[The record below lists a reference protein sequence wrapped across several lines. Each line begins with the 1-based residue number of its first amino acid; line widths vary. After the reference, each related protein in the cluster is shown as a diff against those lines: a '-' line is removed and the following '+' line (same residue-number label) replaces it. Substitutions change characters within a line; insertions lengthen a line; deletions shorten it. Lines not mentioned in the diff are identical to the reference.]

1 MTPQKY
7 HAFVPNPLPPQLRY
21 ERPHL
26 LKTLAHAERTIGA
39 LQAVGDLIPNPDLM
53 IVPSI
58 RLEAVTSSRIEGT
71 QASLSE
77 LFYFEAAD
85 NYTDRAK
92 VRDDVLEVHN
102 YVQALNHGIALL
114 DQLPLSLRLLQEV
127 HRVLMRGVRGSTS
140 DKTPGEFRRS
150 QNWIGGTMP
159 NDAIYVPPPAAT
171 MLELL
176 AQWENFI
183 HADTDFPPLIQTA
196 LLHYQFEAIHPFL
209 DGNGRVGR
217 LMIMLFLMHKQIL
230 TRPLLYISP
239 YFERYRDRYYDCLL
253 NVSRH
258 GDWEAWIEFFLLAVV
273 EQGEH
278 ASRSAKRI
286 YDERERLR
294 LDLQTQRASAS
305 ALMLLDLVFKNPYV
319 TARSV
324 VDALGITMPTAQ
336 KAIDRLQA
344 MGLLEEIT
352 RRERNRVYVAA
363 RLFEILTHDE
373 QVYRPD

>member
-176 AQWENFI
+176 AQ
-183 HADTDFPPLIQTA
+183 
-196 LLHYQFEAIHPFL
+196 
-209 DGNGRVGR
+209 
-217 LMIMLFLMHKQIL
+217 
-230 TRPLLYISP
+230 
-239 YFERYRDRYYDCLL
+239 
-253 NVSRH
+253 
-258 GDWEAWIEFFLLAVV
+258 
-273 EQGEH
+273 
-278 ASRSAKRI
+278 
-286 YDERERLR
+286 
-294 LDLQTQRASAS
+294 
-305 ALMLLDLVFKNPYV
+305 
-319 TARSV
+319 
-324 VDALGITMPTAQ
+324 
-336 KAIDRLQA
+336 
-344 MGLLEEIT
+344 
-352 RRERNRVYVAA
+352 
-363 RLFEILTHDE
+363 
-373 QVYRPD
+373 